1 MPRRFKISMED
12 KQLIQQANR
21 RIKAKQS
28 RLKAKGFDVIL
39 PTKQPKEFN
48 SKKQIEKYLEEQNK
62 ISKTR
67 YYYNRK
73 TKKLLPASDY
83 GRLQDAIMR
92 RNRLVKERY
101 GEALESEFT
110 TAGRPTGNTVGAI
123 ARSLKAVRLGNTK
136 FDPLL
141 PRNLTA
147 NDIRDEKHL
156 QELLDRYNQQA
167 QEEYWQERDE
177 RLKQNYIKSLSTAYG
192 DIVPEEVKELQEKLK
207 NMDLQEF
214 MKAYYS
220 DDIVSIT
227 YNYTKDPNY
236 SEAEKLNRVIN
247 AWSSRM

>member
-1 MPRRFKISMED
+1 MA
-12 KQLIQQANR
+12 IQ
-21 RIKAKQS
+21 
-28 RLKAKGFDVIL
+28 
-39 PTKQPKEFN
+39 N
-48 SKKQIEKYLEEQNK
+48 S
-62 ISKTR
+62 
-67 YYYNRK
+67 
-73 TKKLLPASDY
+73 
-83 GRLQDAIMR
+83 
-92 RNRLVKERY
+92 
-101 GEALESEFT
+101 
-110 TAGRPTGNTVGAI
+110 
-123 ARSLKAVRLGNTK
+123 
-136 FDPLL
+136 
-141 PRNLTA
+141 TA

-156 QELLDRYNQQA
+156 QELLVRYNQQA

-177 RLKQNYIKSLSTAYG
+177 RLKQNYIESLSAAYG

>member
-1 MPRRFKISMED
+1 MED

-21 RIKAKQS
+21 RIKAKQA
-28 RLKAKGFDVIL
+28 RLKAKGFDVTL
-39 PTKQPKEFN
+39 PTKQPKEFK
-48 SKKQIEKYLEEQNK
+48 SKKQIEKYIEEQNK

-83 GRLQDAIMR
+83 GRLQELVMR
-92 RNRLVKERY
+92 RNKLIQERY
-101 GEALESEFT
+101 GEVLESEFT

-123 ARSLKAVRLGNTK
+123 AGSLKAVRLGNTK

-141 PRNLTA
+141 PRNFTA

-156 QELLDRYNQQA
+156 QDLIARYDQQA
-167 QEEYWQERDE
+167 QEEYWQEKDE
-177 RLKQNYIKSLSTAYG
+177 RLKQNYIESLSTAYG
-192 DIVPEEVKELQEKLK
+192 DTRPEEVEKLQEKL
-207 NMDLQEF
+207 NRMDLQEF

-227 YNYTKDPNY
+227 YNYTTDPNY
-236 SEAEKLNRVIN
+236 SGNEKLNRVIN